1 MPRKTNNN
9 RTNKEAEPMPFQARD
24 YHPHESLFDIM
35 PLRLRMAKASLPI
48 FGGTGPTG
56 DGGSTTTETK
66 TEDKKDEKP
75 VEKKTTTVIE
85 KPATGGDGETDV
97 TQMTP
102 EQISDL
108 LANVTSLT
116 AKVDAVTKE
125 NETFKTK
132 EEEGR
137 RAKQDTVDNL
147 TEDLTKAQQ
156 IIDQQDQVIKRLAV
170 VNAIQGNKDLQ
181 FHNVND
187 AISRLGDADYELSVD
202 LENGTATVKGLEA
215 KLKEIAKNE
224 DYLVVKPTL
233 ENNNNLQ
240 SNGRPRASGNP
251 PSPNGNVNQTKAQRR
266 SELEAKWPVIGRG
279 QPMR

>member
-1 MPRKTNNN
+1 MPFQTKLSRTANN
-9 RTNKEAEPMPFQARD
+9 RTGE
-24 YHPHESLFDIM
+24 LFDVL
-35 PLRLRMAKASLPI
+35 PYRLQMAKAALPI
-48 FGGTGPTG
+48 FGGTGPAG
-56 DGGSTTTETK
+56 ESGQGEGTT
-66 TEDKKDEKP
+66 DKKEEKP
-75 VEKKTTTVIE
+75 VEKKTTTVVE
-85 KPATGGDGETDV
+85 KPVDTSKTTDDGDKTDV
-97 TQMTP
+97 SSMTP

-108 LANVTSLT
+108 LANVSDLT
-116 AKVDAVTKE
+116 AKVTAVTKE
-125 NETFKTK
+125 NETYKSK
-132 EEEGR
+132 EEESR

-147 TEDLTKAQQ
+147 TEDLNNAQK

-233 ENNNNLQ
+233 EQNNLQ
-240 SNGRPRASGNP
+240 SNGVRRSSGNP
-251 PSPNGNVNQTKAQRR
+251 PATNGNVNQTKAARR